1 MKYSYFIQKTR
12 GPGGKTTHTFMMLP
26 SGNEQRAGEQSKLQ
40 RLITSHNMHTCVNIP
55 PLEGTR
61 LKFKGSYAKLEKD
74 YHPALVIISSRDGS
88 FRLPFAAG
96 DEGLAELQK
105 VYAGIVIAFRQFENA
120 SLARVGS
127 QNYGNRIA
135 YNGAHPEPTNDRP
148 VSPQARQTR
157 SGAAQAQR
165 QNVVY
170 LRGGAAPPANDMRR
184 EPAPSQ
190 TPPPGPQKPPQSGN
204 KPSKPSVG
212 GARKTGTSAGTVR
225 FMKWVAVG
233 ATISVLVT
241 GLLAASH
248 ARAGESDS
256 TTIQVKLENELLG
269 GAASSDDGFAGFPV
283 PPLLHDNQPVVAA
296 PATACGIPGIDTSE
310 NFDLGLTTTTP
321 PTIHETGGE

>member
-40 RLITSHNMHTCVNIP
+40 RLITSHNMHTCVNI

-170 LRGGAAPPANDMRR
+170 LRGVAPANDMRR

-190 TPPPGPQKPPQSGN
+190 TPPGPQKPQSGK
-204 KPSKPSVG
+204 KPSKPSV

-269 GAASSDDGFAGFPV
+269 AASSDDGFAGFPV
-283 PPLLHDNQPVVAA
+283 PLLHDNQPVVAA

-310 NFDLGLTTTTP
+310 NFDLGLTITT
-321 PTIHETGGE
+321 PTIHETGE